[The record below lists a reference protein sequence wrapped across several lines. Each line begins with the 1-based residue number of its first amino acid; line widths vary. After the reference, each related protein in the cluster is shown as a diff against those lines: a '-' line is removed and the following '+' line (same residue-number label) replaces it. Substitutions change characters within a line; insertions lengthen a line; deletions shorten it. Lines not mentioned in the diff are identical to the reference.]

1 MVSRENL
8 PIKLMTQ
15 NIPSDILRRVD
26 SSIRSIQNPSVPRST
41 KSQLRADIQLM
52 KERHL
57 QMNLNKRH
65 QDSAARLQ
73 TLSQAGDQDDTAS
86 VTPSERYDLKAYAFN
101 QYFPEGKREPSH
113 EEWLEKERKKLGLGH
128 HKEKMTVE
136 ERDAE
141 PRYEISK
148 LSALAK
154 EDLEQ
159 TNKLCYGAVE
169 KFYGDGKVL
178 GDDIIENT
186 RSASQLEGIMAL

>member
-1 MVSRENL
+1 
-8 PIKLMTQ
+8 
-15 NIPSDILRRVD
+15 
-26 SSIRSIQNPSVPRST
+26 
-41 KSQLRADIQLM
+41 
-52 KERHL
+52 
-57 QMNLNKRH
+57 
-65 QDSAARLQ
+65 
-73 TLSQAGDQDDTAS
+73 
-86 VTPSERYDLKAYAFN
+86 
-101 QYFPEGKREPSH
+101 
-113 EEWLEKERKKLGLGH
+113 
-128 HKEKMTVE
+128 MTVE

-186 RSASQLEGIMAL
+186 RSASQLEGIMALQLEGQINQYKKLRNDREVNMTPLQEGID